1 MLPRQMGLTLRSL
14 RPSRRYSMSLPFQA
28 GSAPEGA
35 PSREPV
41 ARRQIALQ
49 QPREHAGVAVESV
62 VADFSVGEEPR
73 ERHLPETLADQPQ
86 LFGLRSEESA
96 HPPPTGQRERPARP
110 PPGTPPHAPQQ

>member
-49 QPREHAGVAVESV
+49 QQREHAGVAVESV

-73 ERHLPETLADQPQ
+73 ERHIPESLADQPQ
-86 LFGLRSEESA
+86 PFGLRSEEGAPASHELGRA
-96 HPPPTGQRERPARP
+96 SGRER
-110 PPGTPPHAPQQ
+110 GGQSG

>member
-49 QPREHAGVAVESV
+49 QQREHAGVAVESV

-73 ERHLPETLADQPQ
+73 ERHFPESPADQPQ
-86 LFGLRSEESA
+86 LFGLRHETVA
-96 HPPPTGQRERPARP
+96 PARHP
-110 PPGTPPHAPQQ
+110 GKLKPPARRPPGGRTNVGW